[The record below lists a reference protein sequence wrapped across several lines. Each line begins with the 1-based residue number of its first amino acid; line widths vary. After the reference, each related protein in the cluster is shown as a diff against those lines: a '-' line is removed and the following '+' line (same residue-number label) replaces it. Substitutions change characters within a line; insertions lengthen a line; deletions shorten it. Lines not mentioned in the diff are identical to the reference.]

1 MLKNPSKRLF
11 VLLTSA
17 IFIGEFIIM
26 IAFERWLPNLSVQLS
41 SLFDAT
47 LLILITVP
55 LLQQFLIKPITKL
68 FNQLQQAKDEIRI
81 NAQAFETEEGII
93 ITDEHFKIVRVN
105 KAFEKITGF
114 KQHFTLGKSINQF
127 KAKKIDT
134 NIEHDIYLS
143 LLKTGSWSGECNGI
157 KVDGREFPRQ
167 MSISEVKNEQD
178 ILSGYVYIFSDIT
191 ARKEHEK
198 KIYQLAYLDP
208 ITKLPNREKL
218 FLDIEQS
225 FLVSEQSGEYGA
237 LIVLESDNFKVLTN
251 ANSYLVGDLFL
262 KKIAL
267 RLLKIIPNTYRI
279 YKIHGNEFAILLE
292 NIDPD
297 VQTAASNARSIA
309 NLIDSSFLSAF
320 SINEY
325 EHRSTVSIG
334 VALFKGHSLST
345 EDLLKSAEISLHHAS
360 FIDGNSTT
368 FFDKTYSEKVAKDAR
383 LEHDLHAA
391 IQNKE
396 LEFYYQIQV
405 NNDIKPISAEALVR
419 WNHPK
424 LGLISPLEFI
434 PLAEQSFLII
444 EIGNHLLD
452 IAFQQL
458 LKWGDNDS
466 TKHLTLSVNVTA
478 KQFNKPDFVSTIREL
493 FKKYPIDPT
502 KLTLELTESI
512 NVIDLEYVTD
522 KMHHL
527 KDEFHIRLSLDD
539 FGTGY
544 SSLIYLQNM
553 PFDEIKIDQGF
564 IFNIISNK
572 NDASLVQSIIAL
584 AKIYNFE
591 VIAEGVETKAQ
602 FDYLREIGCD
612 NYQGYLFSKPIPID
626 HFQNLMTHNLSHSLH

>member
-1 MLKNPSKRLF
+1 MASLW
-11 VLLTSA
+11 SA
-17 IFIGEFIIM
+17 
-26 IAFERWLPNLSVQLS
+26 
-41 SLFDAT
+41 T
-47 LLILITVP
+47 
-55 LLQQFLIKPITKL
+55 
-68 FNQLQQAKDEIRI
+68 
-81 NAQAFETEEGII
+81 
-93 ITDEHFKIVRVN
+93 
-105 KAFEKITGF
+105 
-114 KQHFTLGKSINQF
+114 
-127 KAKKIDT
+127 
-134 NIEHDIYLS
+134 
-143 LLKTGSWSGECNGI
+143 
-157 KVDGREFPRQ
+157 
-167 MSISEVKNEQD
+167 
-178 ILSGYVYIFSDIT
+178 
-191 ARKEHEK
+191 
-198 KIYQLAYLDP
+198 
-208 ITKLPNREKL
+208 
-218 FLDIEQS
+218 
-225 FLVSEQSGEYGA
+225 
-237 LIVLESDNFKVLTN
+237 
-251 ANSYLVGDLFL
+251 
-262 KKIAL
+262 
-267 RLLKIIPNTYRI
+267 
-279 YKIHGNEFAILLE
+279 
-292 NIDPD
+292 
-297 VQTAASNARSIA
+297 
-309 NLIDSSFLSAF
+309 
-320 SINEY
+320 
-325 EHRSTVSIG
+325 
-334 VALFKGHSLST
+334 
-345 EDLLKSAEISLHHAS
+345 
-360 FIDGNSTT
+360 
-368 FFDKTYSEKVAKDAR
+368 
-383 LEHDLHAA
+383 
-391 IQNKE
+391 
-396 LEFYYQIQV
+396 
-405 NNDIKPISAEALVR
+405 
-419 WNHPK
+419 
-424 LGLISPLEFI
+424 PLEFI

-572 NDASLVQSIIAL
+572 NDASIVQSIIAL